1 MSGLFKVRFWSYVV
15 ILLIAASLY
24 AACASPPGPSK
35 SNGEISKQAV
45 GTSSPEK
52 AVEPSKQA
60 SQAEWDKTL
69 AEARKENKV
78 VIVGGFGVA
87 MAREPFILAMKQKY
101 GIELDVTVGPSPILY
116 QKIANERRAGL
127 YNSDIWLGGAIDF
140 VSELFANKVLQPVE
154 PYLILP
160 EVKDPSLWFGG
171 QLPVWGSQREAFF
184 SLMNIS
190 SFTAINKTL
199 INPEEITSYTDFLRP
214 NLKGKIAMADPTVS
228 GAGRSWFTMS
238 YKIMGP
244 DFHKEFAKQE
254 PVMTRDFRQ
263 MTEWLAA
270 NKFAVAIG
278 VDSAGIRRA
287 IRDGFP
293 LYMLPLYKEGT
304 VIGAGGGQL
313 GVFNNNPHPN
323 ATKIFVNWLLSKE
336 GLYTFSKAT
345 GMASR
350 RTDVPTDH
358 LDASMV
364 PDPKKQYV
372 FETQKYIEE
381 DVQLV
386 NVAREIFAPLLSR

>member
-1 MSGLFKVRFWSYVV
+1 MSGLFKVRFWLTLIV
-15 ILLIAASLY
+15 LLIASFAVTCTSPAGPSGANSVNTLQT
-24 AACASPPGPSK
+24 ANSPSSAKPASP
-35 SNGEISKQAV
+35 SNQAWE
-45 GTSSPEK
+45 T
-52 AVEPSKQA
+52 
-60 SQAEWDKTL
+60 EWDKTL
-69 AEARKENKV
+69 IEAKRERQV

-101 GIELDVTVGPSPILY
+101 GIELDITVGPSPVLY
-116 QKIANERRAGL
+116 QKISSERRAGL
-127 YNSDIWLGGAIDF
+127 YQADIWLGGAIDF
-140 VSELFANKVLQPVE
+140 VGELFPNKVLQPVE
-154 PYLILP
+154 PHLILP
-160 EVKDPSLWFGG
+160 EVKDQSLWFGG
-171 QLPVWGSQREAFF
+171 ELPVWGSERQAFF

-199 INPEEITSYTDFLRP
+199 VAPEEITSYNDFLRP

-228 GAGRSWFTMS
+228 GAGRSWFTMA

-244 DFHKEFAKQE
+244 AFAKEFVKQE

-287 IRDGFP
+287 IKDGFP
-293 LYMLPLYKEGT
+293 LYMLSLYKEGA

-313 GVFNNNPHPN
+313 GVFNNQPHPN

-336 GLYTFSKAT
+336 GMLTFSKAT

-350 RTDVPTDH
+350 RIDVSTDH

-386 NVAREIFAPLLSR
+386 NVAREIFGPLLSR

>member
-1 MSGLFKVRFWSYVV
+1 MSGLFWIKLRVLPVF
-15 ILLIAASLY
+15 LLIALSV
-24 AACASPPGPSK
+24 AACASPAGPSGADK
-35 SNGEISKQAV
+35 TGP
-45 GTSSPEK
+45 SP
-52 AVEPSKQA
+52 AALPSPA
-60 SQAEWDKTL
+60 ERADRSRPSWEMEWDKTL
-69 AEARKENKV
+69 LEAKKEGKV

-87 MAREPFILAMKQKY
+87 MAREPFIAAMKNKF
-101 GIELDVTVGPSPILY
+101 GIDLDITVGPSPVLY

-127 YNSDIWLGGAIDF
+127 YQSDVWLGGAIDF
-140 VSELFANKVLQPVE
+140 VSELFPNKVLQPVE

-160 EVKDPSLWFGG
+160 EVKDAKLWFGG
-171 QLPVWGSQREAFF
+171 ELPVWGGQREAFF

-199 INPEEITSYTDFLRP
+199 VKPEDITSYSDFLRP

-244 DFHKEFAKQE
+244 NFHKEFVKQE

-270 NKFAVAIG
+270 SKFAVAIG

-293 LYMLPLYKEGT
+293 LYMLPLYKEGA
-304 VIGAGGGQL
+304 VIGAGGGQA
-313 GVFNNNPHPN
+313 GVFNNLPHPN
-323 ATKIFVNWLLSKE
+323 ATKIFINWLLSKE
-336 GLYTFSKAT
+336 GMLTFSKAT
-345 GMASR
+345 GMATR
-350 RTDVPTDH
+350 RIDVPTDH

-372 FETQKYIEE
+372 FENQKYIEE

-386 NVAREIFAPLLSR
+386 NVAREIFAPVLNR